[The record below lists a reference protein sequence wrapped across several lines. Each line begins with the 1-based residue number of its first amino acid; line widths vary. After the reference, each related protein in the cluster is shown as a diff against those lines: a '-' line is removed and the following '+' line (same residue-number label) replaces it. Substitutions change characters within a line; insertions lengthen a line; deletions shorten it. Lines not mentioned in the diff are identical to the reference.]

1 MVFLQV
7 DTSSNSWLDSIPYE
21 VVTDNTRVAEVVEE
35 LSKQKVIG
43 VDTENTGLDEHT
55 DKPLLLQ
62 IGTSRAVYIFHTYDP
77 LLDIEPVKRLLED
90 PNIVKV
96 FFNAKYDYRWL
107 FAKFGIRT
115 RNLFCC
121 QVGERLLNA
130 GKPGASALPKLTE
143 VLYKYLAIKMSKEV
157 RSSFINR
164 DPISDPF
171 TEEEYKYSIG
181 DTAVL
186 PDIYYQEAFQAERD
200 ELLEVFE
207 LEMDVLPSVAEAE
220 SHGCLIDQERWRDT
234 LEVAKS
240 RQKSLEKEI
249 FSLFEGTVA
258 QKNLFGLPL
267 FNIAS
272 PPQLKKNLARLGF
285 ELEDTNESVLSSYKD
300 AHPVFP
306 LLMRHRSYTKII
318 SAYGEKLLSKINKS
332 TGRLHANLN
341 QVRALTGRMSSCF
354 PAGTEVT
361 TLNGVKPIESINKG
375 EYVWTRRGFRRV
387 EHQWESGT
395 KDIWEIRLSTG
406 EVIKCSGNHPF
417 LTPDGWVR
425 AEDLSPDSVVY
436 KCLKYPSTQ
445 VPYVDV
451 GSYHENN
458 YYQRNEYK
466 KHTVLDE
473 RLATLLGYAVG
484 DGHLRPGRTT
494 KSMGQ
499 RWDKLILAVGE
510 DEDLVGFFEDLCE
523 DLFGVKCG
531 YRFGTCH
538 QVELNSTKVCMFL
551 KNFGVDKKSVEASV
565 PSDIFTSPLTVSRS
579 FLRGLFEADGGV
591 YGTDVNLFSSSTE
604 LLRGVQVLLSRLGI
618 VSQIKPR
625 KNVGGFK
632 TKNERYALRVVGR
645 RSVLNFKHLV
655 GFLSERKSRALS
667 SVSDSTEKDSRDLIH
682 FPKSVCR
689 RTIHSVI
696 MGEGHNSF
704 LDRPTAQSFL
714 VGGRGEQ
721 NYFNYSKTVKV
732 VEELKSL
739 KISNEVGVHLEDII
753 DTGLFEVAVSS
764 VRNTRAREV
773 VYDLSVEGDEFLVA
787 GVVVHN
793 SKPNLQQIPGY
804 DPDDPDSLDFR
815 SCFVA
820 AKGRKLITADF
831 SQQELRILAD
841 MSEDPTFYKAYTEL
855 DEDGNTLDVHKY
867 TASVI
872 FEVPYKEVTDQQRKK
887 AKVLNFFLVYGGGAY
902 SLAETLGC
910 TKDEAQAIIDG
921 YFKRYAKIKLFLDK
935 SANDALNK
943 GFITTISNRRRYVP
957 LPYQDDPRFEKEKE
971 KVRREGKNTRIQGS
985 GADVTKKAMA
995 FLYNALV
1002 EGGYDATI
1010 MMVVHD
1016 EFVVDV
1022 CEEQAEEVAKIVER
1036 EMIRGFTHFF
1046 KKIPMTVDAHIGDTW
1061 EK

>member
-7 DTSSNSWLDSIPYE
+7 DTTSNSWLDTIPYE
-21 VVTDNTRVAEVVEE
+21 VVTDNTRVAEVVDE
-35 LSKQKVIG
+35 LSKHKVIG

-62 IGTSRAVYIFHTYDP
+62 IGTSHAVYIFHTYDP
-77 LLDIEPVKRLLED
+77 LLDIEPIKRLLED

-107 FAKFGIRT
+107 FANFGIRT
-115 RNLFCC
+115 KNLFCS

-130 GKPGASALPKLTE
+130 GKPGASALPRLTE

-186 PDIYYQEAFQAERD
+186 PDVYYQEAFQAERD
-200 ELLEVFE
+200 ELLEVFQ

-220 SHGCLIDQERWRDT
+220 SYGCLIDQDRWRDT

-249 FSLFEGTVA
+249 FACFEGVVA

-306 LLMRHRSYTKII
+306 LLMKHRSYTKII
-318 SAYGEKLLSKINKS
+318 SAYGEKLLSKINKV
-332 TGRLHANLN
+332 TGRLHANFN
-341 QVRALTGRMSSCF
+341 QVRAVTGRMSSS
-354 PAGTEVT
+354 A
-361 TLNGVKPIESINKG
+361 
-375 EYVWTRRGFRRV
+375 
-387 EHQWESGT
+387 
-395 KDIWEIRLSTG
+395 
-406 EVIKCSGNHPF
+406 
-417 LTPDGWVR
+417 
-425 AEDLSPDSVVY
+425 
-436 KCLKYPSTQ
+436 
-445 VPYVDV
+445 
-451 GSYHENN
+451 
-458 YYQRNEYK
+458 
-466 KHTVLDE
+466 
-473 RLATLLGYAVG
+473 
-484 DGHLRPGRTT
+484 
-494 KSMGQ
+494 
-499 RWDKLILAVGE
+499 
-510 DEDLVGFFEDLCE
+510 
-523 DLFGVKCG
+523 
-531 YRFGTCH
+531 
-538 QVELNSTKVCMFL
+538 
-551 KNFGVDKKSVEASV
+551 
-565 PSDIFTSPLTVSRS
+565 
-579 FLRGLFEADGGV
+579 
-591 YGTDVNLFSSSTE
+591 
-604 LLRGVQVLLSRLGI
+604 
-618 VSQIKPR
+618 
-625 KNVGGFK
+625 
-632 TKNERYALRVVGR
+632 
-645 RSVLNFKHLV
+645 
-655 GFLSERKSRALS
+655 
-667 SVSDSTEKDSRDLIH
+667 
-682 FPKSVCR
+682 
-689 RTIHSVI
+689 
-696 MGEGHNSF
+696 
-704 LDRPTAQSFL
+704 
-714 VGGRGEQ
+714 
-721 NYFNYSKTVKV
+721 
-732 VEELKSL
+732 
-739 KISNEVGVHLEDII
+739 
-753 DTGLFEVAVSS
+753 
-764 VRNTRAREV
+764 
-773 VYDLSVEGDEFLVA
+773 
-787 GVVVHN
+787 
-793 SKPNLQQIPGY
+793 PNLQQIPGY

-841 MSEDPTFYKAYTEL
+841 MSGDPTFYKAYTEL
-855 DEDGNTLDVHKY
+855 DEDGNTLDVHRY

-872 FEVPYKEVTDQQRKK
+872 FEIPYKEVTDQQRKK
-887 AKVLNFFLVYGGGAY
+887 AKSLNFFLVYGGGAY